1 MNDAVIGALSA
12 AELSPLLKLYFWGID
27 LIKAIQTIESPALTA
42 LMKAITLLGAEMFY
56 LPILL
61 WLFWCIDEKK
71 GIRCLFLLL
80 LSAALNVFTKDL
92 LKQPRPFNFEP
103 ALGLAFESSYG
114 IPSGHAQ
121 LSLTFWGFLASWL
134 TAGTNAH
141 FARRRRLVWAC
152 AIGIILLI
160 AFTRLYLGVHFPT
173 DILAGWLLGI
183 LVLILYYVLEPRIS
197 SLLDRGGTR
206 ARTIS
211 AAALTLLMNMLGVD
225 VMLGGIML
233 GLGAAYSLCLKHAPF
248 SARAVGQRPRCY
260 AVLASRY
267 LLGLIIAVAIALFLR
282 LVLPGEHTLFAANPL
297 WGMGSPYTS
306 LAEFLLAG
314 ALGLWV
320 GFGAPWCFL
329 RTGLVHA
336 CDEEPRR
343 GVLR

>member
-12 AELSPLLKLYFWGID
+12 AELSPLLKLYFWEID
-27 LIKAIQTIESPALTA
+27 LIKAIQTIESPGLTA
-42 LMKAITLLGAEMFY
+42 LMKAITALGTEIFY

-71 GIRCLFLLL
+71 GIRCVFLFL
-80 LSAALNVFTKDL
+80 LSAALNVFMKDL

-103 ALGLAFESSYG
+103 VLGLAFESSYG

-134 TAGTNAH
+134 RAGTNA
-141 FARRRRLVWAC
+141 RQRRLVWAC
-152 AIGIILLI
+152 TIGIILLI

-183 LVLILYYVLEPRIS
+183 LVLILYRVLEPHIS

-211 AAALTLLMNMLGVD
+211 AATLTLLMNTLGVN
-225 VMLGGIML
+225 VMLGGILL
-233 GLGAAYSLCLKHAPF
+233 GISVGYSLCLKHTSF
-248 SARAVGQRPRCY
+248 SARAVGQRPRY

-267 LLGLIIAVAIALFLR
+267 LLGLIIAVAIVLFLR
-282 LVLPGEHTLFAANPL
+282 LVLPGEHTLFTAIPL

-314 ALGLWV
+314 ALGLWA

-329 RTGLVHA
+329 RTGLA
-336 CDEEPRR
+336 QEPQRN
-343 GVLR
+343 VLR

>member
-27 LIKAIQTIESPALTA
+27 LIKAIQTIESPTLTA
-42 LMKAITLLGAEMFY
+42 LMKMITLLGAKMFY
-56 LPILL
+56 LPVLL

-71 GIRCLFLLL
+71 GIRCMLLFL
-80 LSAALNVFTKDL
+80 LSAALNAFMKDL

-103 ALGLAFESSYG
+103 ALGMAFESSYG

-134 TAGTNAH
+134 TAGTNVR
-141 FARRRRLVWAC
+141 FARRRWLVWAC
-152 AIGIILLI
+152 AISIILLI

-183 LVLILYYVLEPRIS
+183 LVLILYRVLEPHVS
-197 SLLDRGGTR
+197 NLLDRGGTR

-211 AAALTLLMNMLGVD
+211 AAVLTLLMNILGVD
-225 VMLGGIML
+225 VMLGGIVL
-233 GLGAAYSLCLKHAPF
+233 GIGVGYSLCLKHAPF
-248 SARAVGQRPRCY
+248 SACAVGQRPRY

-267 LLGLIIAVAIALFLR
+267 LLGLIIALAIILFLR
-282 LVLPGEHTLFAANPL
+282 LILPGEHTLFDAIPL
-297 WGMGSPYTS
+297 WGLGSPYTR

-314 ALGLWV
+314 ILGLWV
-320 GFGAPWCFL
+320 SLGAPWCFL
-329 RTGLVHA
+329 RTGLVQA
-336 CDEEPRR
+336 CDEASCRDMPR
-343 GVLR
+343 

>member
-27 LIKAIQTIESPALTA
+27 LIKVIQTIKSPALTA
-42 LMKAITLLGAEMFY
+42 LMKAITSLGAEMFY
-56 LPILL
+56 LLILL

-80 LSAALNVFTKDL
+80 LSAALNAFMKDL

-134 TAGTNAH
+134 TAGAN
-141 FARRRRLVWAC
+141 ARRRWLVWAC

-173 DILAGWLLGI
+173 DILAGWLLGV
-183 LVLILYYVLEPRIS
+183 LVLILYRVLEPHVS

-211 AAALTLLMNMLGVD
+211 AAALVLLMNMLGVD
-225 VMLGGIML
+225 VTLGGIVL
-233 GLGAAYSLCLKHAPF
+233 GLGVAYSLCLKHAPF
-248 SARAVGQRPRCY
+248 SAHAVGQGPRY
-260 AVLASRY
+260 ALLASRY
-267 LLGLIIAVAIALFLR
+267 LLGLIIAVAIVLFLR
-282 LVLPGEHTLFAANPL
+282 LVLPGEHTLFAAIPL

-314 ALGLWV
+314 ALGLWA

-329 RTGLVHA
+329 RAGLVQA
-336 CDEEPRR
+336 RVEDPRR
-343 GVLR
+343 DVP

>member
-27 LIKAIQTIESPALTA
+27 LIKAIQTIESPTLTV
-42 LMKAITLLGAEMFY
+42 LMKAITTLGTEMFY

-71 GIRCLFLLL
+71 GIRCMLLFL
-80 LSAALNVFTKDL
+80 LSAALNAFMKDL

-134 TAGTNAH
+134 TARTNVR
-141 FARRRRLVWAC
+141 FARRCWLVWAC
-152 AIGIILLI
+152 AIGIVLLI

-183 LVLILYYVLEPRIS
+183 LVLILYRVLEPHVS

-206 ARTIS
+206 ARTLS
-211 AAALTLLMNMLGVD
+211 VAALALLMNMLGVD

-233 GLGAAYSLCLKHAPF
+233 GLGVAYSLCLKHAPF
-248 SARAVGQRPRCY
+248 SARAVGQRPSY
-260 AVLASRY
+260 AILASRY
-267 LLGLIIAVAIALFLR
+267 LLGLIIAAAIVLFLP
-282 LVLPGEHTLFAANPL
+282 LVLPGEHTLFVAIPL
-297 WGMGSPYTS
+297 WGMGSPYTG

-314 ALGLWV
+314 ILGLWA

-329 RTGLVHA
+329 RTGLVQVR
-336 CDEEPRR
+336 DEEPRR
-343 GVLR
+343 DTPQ